1 MMPMIVASARAFGSL
16 LIAEP
21 QPDRSRQEG
30 VKLIPQKVF
39 LAWEGIVDCLHQER
53 HKCPTADWAL
63 QCALPPDPCSLLAE
77 AYYPAHFPPP
87 PLLRPLLGEGGIS
100 LFPGPGRPGSFGN
113 GLLCQ
118 HLLSTLNFLPVFGYW
133 LLPGKRFVIMKHN
146 FRSMSIPLD
155 VCFSP
160 AIGFWKHLKQAEK
173 CLKML

>member
-1 MMPMIVASARAFGSL
+1 MMPMIVASARAFGPL
-16 LIAEP
+16 LIAES
-21 QPDRSRQEG
+21 QPETHSPEG
-30 VKLIPQKVF
+30 L
-39 LAWEGIVDCLHQER
+39 LGLGRHCGLHQER

-63 QCALPPDPCSLLAE
+63 QCALPPGPCSLLAE
-77 AYYPAHFPPP
+77 TYYPAHFPPP
-87 PLLRPLLGEGGIS
+87 PLLRPLLREGGIS
-100 LFPGPGRPGSFGN
+100 LFPGPGQPGSFGN

-133 LLPGKRFVIMKHN
+133 LLPSKLFLIMKHN

-160 AIGFWKHLKQAEK
+160 AIGFSKHLKQAEK